1 MDVAN
6 FLARCACVCIARHRE
21 GRRPVAIPWR
31 PRTVRDFAATVSLAM
46 TLICLCAPALC
57 SAQTYPARPIR
68 IVVPTAPGGAPD
80 VVARYLAPRLT
91 EVLGQP
97 IVIENRAG
105 ANAMIG
111 ADVVAKSPPDGYTW
125 LFGTGQNTVNP
136 SIRKKVPHDI
146 IEDFAPVSLVFHASY
161 LLTVHPAVPA
171 KSVKEL
177 IALARA
183 EPGKLNFGSGGT
195 GSAAH
200 LSAELFKMMT
210 GVRMVHVPYKGVGL
224 ALADLLAGHID
235 LMFPAIASAVPYHR
249 DGRLR
254 GLGVTSPRRHPSV
267 PEVPTIAETIPGF
280 ESRSWIGVLMPAGTP
295 KEIVTRVNAAI
306 VKIVNTPEVRQTL
319 IAQGADPETDTP
331 EAFAKFIR
339 NEVGRA
345 ARVVKAAGIKPE

>member
-1 MDVAN
+1 MERMPRTAGYVAA
-6 FLARCACVCIARHRE
+6 LCIAC
-21 GRRPVAIPWR
+21 
-31 PRTVRDFAATVSLAM
+31 TATLS
-46 TLICLCAPALC
+46 

-91 EVLGQP
+91 EVLGHP
-97 IVIENRAG
+97 FFVENRAG

-136 SIRKKVPHDI
+136 STMKKIPHDI
-146 IEDFAPVSLVFHASY
+146 VEDFAPVSLVFHASY
-161 LLTVHPAVPA
+161 LLTVHPGVPA

-183 EPGKLNFGSGGT
+183 EPDKLNFGSGGT

-224 ALADLLAGHID
+224 ALGDLLSGHID

-249 DGRLR
+249 SGRLR
-254 GLGVTSPRRHPSV
+254 GLGVTSPHRHPSV
-267 PEVPTIAETIPGF
+267 PEVPTIAETVPGF
-280 ESRSWIGVLMPAGTP
+280 ESRSWIGVLVPAGTP
-295 KEIVTRVNAAI
+295 REIVARANAAI

-319 IAQGADPETDTP
+319 IVQGADPETDTP
-331 EAFAKFIR
+331 EAFGKFIR
-339 NEVGRA
+339 NEVARA